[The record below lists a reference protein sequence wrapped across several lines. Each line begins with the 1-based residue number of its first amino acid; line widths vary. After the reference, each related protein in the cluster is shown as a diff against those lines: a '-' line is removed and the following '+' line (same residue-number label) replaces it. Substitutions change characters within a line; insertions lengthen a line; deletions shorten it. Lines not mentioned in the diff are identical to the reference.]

1 MMIKYSTRG
10 WKAIPLNGLEFIQQA
25 SPIILNAKLKDRSF
39 CFQPL
44 QRSVKTVFKLY
55 NYNKS
60 TLKGKRRKNDFA
72 CAQTETIE
80 SGGLQSSLGV
90 QRICLAQPRLSLV
103 TSDLG
108 NEVVQCI
115 VRPTVTFFYNL
126 RFIIWASPK

>member
-1 MMIKYSTRG
+1 MRKRKIMMIKYSNRG

-25 SPIILNAKLKDRSF
+25 SPIILNATLKDRSF
-39 CFQPL
+39 CLRPLICYDFQPL

-60 TLKGKRRKNDFA
+60 TLKGKRRKNDFE
-72 CAQTETIE
+72 CAQPETIE

-108 NEVVQCI
+108 NRDLKI
-115 VRPTVTFFYNL
+115 PWTR
-126 RFIIWASPK
+126 R